1 MLLSPDNITSAPIS
15 PCNSSSMQEMLRVSN
30 SDGPFESVQSVPS
43 SVPTNQEAQAGLP
56 AQPRQPVQPVDVKS
70 SKEYLDLANELL
82 VAKEHCVSLNVSSAP
97 AREA

>member
-1 MLLSPDNITSAPIS
+1 MLLSPDNIASAPIS

-43 SVPTNQEAQAGLP
+43 SVPTNQEAQAG
-56 AQPRQPVQPVDVKS
+56 QPVQPVDVKS